1 MSRWN
6 KQQSARVLDC
16 TLLFLGSTVLCFLL
30 GNVVHRWLV
39 RKNIIDRPNERSS
52 HSQPTVR
59 GGGVAIVLSLLIV
72 GSFLLFRAFS
82 NPLFVILTAA
92 TILAAVSFLDDLKSL
107 PSSLRFTCHAAA
119 AVAVLFA
126 LGGQWSV
133 VFGLDFSPLLFALC
147 SLLALLCLTGYTNAF
162 NFMDGINGLA
172 AGQTAITGLGMALL
186 TSVASCQLPV
196 VSHPLPTPA
205 PSISAKALT
214 SDAPTSD
221 NWQLASTDL

>member
-1 MSRWN
+1 
-6 KQQSARVLDC
+6 V
-16 TLLFLGSTVLCFLL
+16 
-30 GNVVHRWLV
+30 
-39 RKNIIDRPNERSS
+39 
-52 HSQPTVR
+52 
-59 GGGVAIVLSLLIV
+59 
-72 GSFLLFRAFS
+72 
-82 NPLFVILTAA
+82 
-92 TILAAVSFLDDLKSL
+92 ILAAVSFLDDLKSL

-221 NWQLASTDL
+221 NWQLATGNWQPAPGPWSSDEYACPTKCRHRRCRPRIPPP

>member
-1 MSRWN
+1 
-6 KQQSARVLDC
+6 VLDC